1 MPCCHIPHSHMLAH
15 MQPELE
21 IVLTPK
27 YDVGYYWYFSLVP
40 HTPPCTFSHVTD
52 NIHIFNSA
60 ISLQLSLQYLLL
72 VCVAKFSNVSLTP
85 HTTQ

>member
-1 MPCCHIPHSHMLAH
+1 MLAH

-40 HTPPCTFSHVTD
+40 HTPPCTFSNVTD
-52 NIHIFNSA
+52 NS
-60 ISLQLSLQYLLL
+60 
-72 VCVAKFSNVSLTP
+72 
-85 HTTQ
+85 

>member
-1 MPCCHIPHSHMLAH
+1 MPFYHILYSLMLAH

-40 HTPPCTFSHVTD
+40 HTPPCTLSIATD

-60 ISLQLSLQYLLL
+60 ISLQLSLL
-72 VCVAKFSNVSLTP
+72 SNVFNIPNTLTSICIP
-85 HTTQ
+85 

>member
-1 MPCCHIPHSHMLAH
+1 MLAH

-40 HTPPCTFSHVTD
+40 HTPPRTFSNATD
-52 NIHIFNSA
+52 NSQLLYSYFEQCHILAALSPISA
-60 ISLQLSLQYLLL
+60 PCLCNEI
-72 VCVAKFSNVSLTP
+72 
-85 HTTQ
+85 

>member
-1 MPCCHIPHSHMLAH
+1 MPFYHILYSFMLAH

-40 HTPPCTFSHVTD
+40 HTPPCTFSIATD

-72 VCVAKFSNVSLTP
+72 VCVMKFSNVSLTP